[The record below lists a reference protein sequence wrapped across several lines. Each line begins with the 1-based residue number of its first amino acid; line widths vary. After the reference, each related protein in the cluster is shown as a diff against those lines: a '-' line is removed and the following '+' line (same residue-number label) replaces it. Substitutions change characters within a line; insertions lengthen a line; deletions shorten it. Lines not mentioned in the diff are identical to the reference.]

1 LADITITASG
11 VSNNEKSRCKALR
24 HKVQRNY
31 ERLRRVYSY
40 DALCAVMSDFAAFE
54 VTKKSEK
61 ADAYAPTFSCIDLI

>member
-24 HKVQRNY
+24 HKAQRNY

-40 DALCAVMSDFAAFE
+40 DALCAVMSDFAALE
-54 VTKKSEK
+54 VTKK
-61 ADAYAPTFSCIDLI
+61 